1 MGTRE
6 HTAPGAR
13 MRWWPWALIAGG
25 VSLFVGGMLHPEQAP
40 AASEAAGLAA
50 WIGDPLWIPAHTFIL
65 LSSILLVL
73 GLVGLLGHRPDLPE
87 SARRAGWLAVAGA
100 ALSAVE
106 NVPHLAA
113 TTESA
118 AAAAGH
124 ATPLLH
130 AHMTLALISFPLFG
144 LSLGALALLSGG
156 RLAYP
161 LFGALAAV
169 GGIAWAIAPW
179 AVGPFAVESLAVL
192 FIVGMLMALWFVA
205 VGVRALLTRRSAV
218 PPATATH
225 AGA

>member
-13 MRWWPWALIAGG
+13 TRWWPWALIAGG
-25 VSLFVGGMLHPEQAP
+25 VSLFVGGMLHPEQGP

-65 LSSILLVL
+65 LSSILFVL

-161 LFGALAAV
+161 LFGALAVV
-169 GGIAWAIAPW
+169 GGIAWAVAPW

-218 PPATATH
+218 PPATASH

>member
-65 LSSILLVL
+65 LSSILFVL

-144 LSLGALALLSGG
+144 LSLGALAL
-156 RLAYP
+156 
-161 LFGALAAV
+161 
-169 GGIAWAIAPW
+169 GGIAWAAAPW

>member
-1 MGTRE
+1 MGADYADGR
-6 HTAPGAR
+6 APGAR
-13 MRWWPWALIAGG
+13 IGWWPSSLIAGG
-25 VSLFVGGMLHPEQAP
+25 TSLFVGGMLHPDQPPRSSGAP
-40 AASEAAGLAA
+40 GVAA
-50 WIGDPLWIPAHTFIL
+50 WIGDPLWIPAHTLIL
-65 LSSILLVL
+65 LSSTLFVL
-73 GLVGLLGHRPDLPE
+73 GLVGLLNHRPDLSEP
-87 SARRAGWLAVAGA
+87 ARRAGWLAVAGA

-156 RLAYP
+156 RLAHP
-161 LFGALAAV
+161 LFGALAAI
-169 GGIAWAIAPW
+169 GGTAWAIGPW
-179 AVGPFAVESLAVL
+179 AVGPFAMESLDVL

-205 VGVRALLTRRSAV
+205 VGVRALLTRRSGV
-218 PPATATH
+218 PAAA
-225 AGA
+225 AGS

>member
-1 MGTRE
+1 MGATK

-13 MRWWPWALIAGG
+13 TRWWPWALIAGG
-25 VSLFVGGMLHPEQAP
+25 ASLFVGGMLHPEPAP

-50 WIGDPLWIPAHTFIL
+50 WIGDPLWIPAHSFIL
-65 LSSILLVL
+65 LSSILFVL

-130 AHMTLALISFPLFG
+130 AHMTIALISFPLFG
-144 LSLGALALLSGG
+144 LSVGVLALRSGG

-205 VGVRALLTRRSAV
+205 VGGRAWLTRRSAV